1 MGEVAG
7 NEDENSATAA
17 VSDQG
22 WEDRVGDV
30 FGSCWS
36 RIWNELEGEAR
47 RPVEDCEGRQSL
59 KKRAYWEFDTSRREK
74 STWRIQKG
82 FQTD

>member
-1 MGEVAG
+1 MGEVAR

-17 VSDQG
+17 VPDQG

-36 RIWNELEGEAR
+36 RVWDELEGETR
-47 RPVEDCEGRQSL
+47 RLVEDCEDRQSL
-59 KKRAYWEFDTSRREK
+59 KKRSCWEFDASRREE
-74 STWRIQKG
+74 STWRMPN
-82 FQTD
+82 